1 MLRFLV
7 LSILLTIIVRSLA
20 RLADSFMQGYRG
32 DAPPPN
38 RSRTPQRSVHM
49 ERDPVCGTF
58 VIPDRAVSMLDGR
71 ERVYFCSTACRDK
84 YRARTA

>member
-7 LSILLTIIVRSLA
+7 LSIILTIVVRSLA

-32 DAPPPN
+32 DTAPRD

-58 VIPDRAVSMLDGR
+58 VIPERAVTVLDGR

-84 YRARTA
+84 FRAQTA